1 MTAVKNVTDGPKV
14 LNAMPP
20 ALVQAG
26 ETVDVEIKES
36 ELENAILF
44 GWFEV
49 LKPAK
54 AEKPASK

>member
-1 MTAVKNVTDGPKV
+1 MIVVKNVTDGPKV
-14 LNAMPP
+14 INAKPP
-20 ALVQAG
+20 MLVQAG
-26 ETVDVEIKES
+26 ETADIDINEV

-49 LKPAK
+49 VKPVK